1 MCAALP
7 TRDGHGRRRLGVPP
21 AVKLSAVKLSA
32 LRMQR
37 CRRATPQYAEEI
49 SAH

>member
-21 AVKLSAVKLSA
+21 AVKLSA